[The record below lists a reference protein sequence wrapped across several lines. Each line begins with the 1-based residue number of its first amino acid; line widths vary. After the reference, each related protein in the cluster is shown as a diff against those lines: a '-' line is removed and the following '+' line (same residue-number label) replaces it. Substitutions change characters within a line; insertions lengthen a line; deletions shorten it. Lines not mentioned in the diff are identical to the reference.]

1 MYDAGFRNI
10 TNIDISPVCIE
21 QMARTNIQRT
31 QMTWLEMDALD
42 MSFPDE
48 VFDMV
53 IDKSTL
59 DAILCGD
66 NYYYKSA
73 KMLMEVQRVL
83 KTGGIYIVLSY
94 NPPLYRMPYF
104 VKFIF
109 FYKLEL

>member
-1 MYDAGFRNI
+1 
-10 TNIDISPVCIE
+10 
-21 QMARTNIQRT
+21 
-31 QMTWLEMDALD
+31 MTWLEMDALD

-73 KMLMEVQRVL
+73 KMLMEV
-83 KTGGIYIVLSY
+83 
-94 NPPLYRMPYF
+94 
-104 VKFIF
+104 
-109 FYKLEL
+109 